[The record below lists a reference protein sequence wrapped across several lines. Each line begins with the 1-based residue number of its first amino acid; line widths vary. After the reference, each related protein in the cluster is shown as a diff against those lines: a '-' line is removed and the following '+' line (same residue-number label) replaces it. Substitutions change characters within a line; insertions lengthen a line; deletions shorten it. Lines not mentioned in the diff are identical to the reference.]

1 MSTEYTQTEKYYP
14 LLKSNRLLSHGGKKC
29 GKLGHK
35 YYKAKEIGLKKTN
48 VGFQAYCA
56 LQKSTLTEIEDTL
69 VIAEAWREKERV
81 RGSGGAREQSRVQE
95 DLRGRGIY
103 YVAKVFR
110 FTERTVPGP
119 RSGWPCFVIPIQI

>member
-1 MSTEYTQTEKYYP
+1 M
-14 LLKSNRLLSHGGKKC
+14 GKKC

-48 VGFQAYCA
+48 VGFQAYFA

-81 RGSGGAREQSRVQE
+81 RGSGGAREQSRAQE

-103 YVAKVFR
+103 C
-110 FTERTVPGP
+110 GP
-119 RSGWPCFVIPIQI
+119 RCSDSQTVQYQDQGLDGPALSFQYKFKSKH